1 MNADLTFNS
10 VVFAKSYDTKDE
22 SLRRST
28 ARGINEPDDLIIK
41 SQAYV
46 DSKTKVAG
54 TRYTIRFDRTDI
66 DANLKSILQSAYL
79 VIAVPETAV
88 QADLDVLIATFKA
101 GVANADLIA
110 DVLNNEK

>member
-10 VVFAKSYDTKDE
+10 VAFKKSFDTKDE

-28 ARGINEPDDLIIK
+28 TRSINEPDDMIIK

-54 TRYTIRFDRTDI
+54 FRYTIRFDRTDI
-66 DANLKSILQSAYL
+66 DANLTPIVQSAYL
-79 VIAVPETAV
+79 VIAVPSTAV

-101 GVANADLIA
+101 AVADANLIA
-110 DVLNNEK
+110 NVLNNEK